1 MQADIYIV
9 SSITGIRRQDGV
21 VGVVIETRTARGP
34 ATLTQFGTVTDVTPN
49 QAVLLGMKFALGRIK
64 TECGVVFHTDNTY
77 VAAAV
82 GNGWYQEWKKNGW
95 CNAKGKQ
102 IANFTEWEAVSGLL
116 GARIPEFKVG
126 DDHQYRKWMESEVKK
141 RARKHAKTR

>member
-9 SSITGIRRQDGV
+9 SSISGIRRQNGV
-21 VGVVIETRTARGP
+21 VGIVIETRTARGP

-49 QAVLLGMKFALGRIK
+49 QAVLLGMKFALKRIK
-64 TECGVVFHTDNTY
+64 TTCGVVFHTDNTY

-82 GNGWYQEWKKNGW
+82 ENGWYQDWKNNGW
-95 CNAKGKQ
+95 CTARGKK

-116 GARIPEFKVG
+116 GDRVPEFKTG
-126 DDHQYRKWMESEVKK
+126 EDHPYKKWMESEVKK
-141 RARKHAKTR
+141 RAEKHAKTR